1 MYVCKNMHIYI
12 YIYIYIALQ
21 HGGGVLPFAWREK
34 LVPKEEG
41 ERSDVNATKLILSYP
56 NTRATTHASAADVRD
71 GGGLRHS
78 RLPLQPHAQPPEVL
92 NSALIHEGPYLLLPS
107 QHARVIQRS
116 LLRMWCERPSA
127 TSVCNLT
134 CMRP

>member
-1 MYVCKNMHIYI
+1 MYVCM

-34 LVPKEEG
+34 LVPKEER
-41 ERSDVNATKLILSYP
+41 ERCDINATKLFLRYP
-56 NTRATTHASAADVRD
+56 NTRATTHASAADVCD

-92 NSALIHEGPYLLLPS
+92 NSALI
-107 QHARVIQRS
+107 Q
-116 LLRMWCERPSA
+116 
-127 TSVCNLT
+127 
-134 CMRP
+134 

>member
-1 MYVCKNMHIYI
+1 MYVNT

-21 HGGGVLPFAWREK
+21 DGGVVMPFAWREK
-34 LVPKEEG
+34 LVPKEERK
-41 ERSDVNATKLILSYP
+41 RSEINAIELFLRYP
-56 NTRATTHASAADVRD
+56 NTRTTTHASAADVRD
-71 GGGLRHS
+71 RGGLRHS

-92 NSALIHEGPYLLLPS
+92 QSALIQESPYLLLLS

-116 LLRMWCERPSA
+116 LLRMWCEWPSA
-127 TSVCNLT
+127 TSVGGLR